1 MTMKVLRVLANPKPV
16 EKSASLQ
23 IEQAFTAALKA
34 KHPETQVV
42 TIDVYQDEIPLLDAK
57 LLPAFF
63 GAPPADAETERKR
76 ARQKA
81 ILDQFLAADLVVIA
95 TPMWNFNAPP
105 MLKAFIDTVL
115 VAGKTF
121 KYTAT
126 GPVGLV
132 TGKKVVVCNASGGV
146 YEGDMTAY
154 DTLTPMLKTQLGFI
168 GITDV
173 TFLKAPGQGGGGDK
187 AKASTAA
194 AIEQAQAAAAK
205 F

>member
-1 MTMKVLRVLANPKPV
+1 MKVLRVLANPKTA
-16 EKSASLQ
+16 EQSASLK

-34 KHPETQVV
+34 KHPEAQIL
-42 TIDVYQDEIPLLDAK
+42 TIDVYKDEIPLLDAK

-63 GAPPADAETERKR
+63 GAPPADAETARR
-76 ARQKA
+76 RDRQKA
-81 ILDQFLAADLVVIA
+81 ILDQFLAADLLVIA

-105 MLKAFIDTVL
+105 MLKAFIDTIL

-126 GPVGLV
+126 GPVGLA
-132 TGKKVVVCNASGGV
+132 TGKKAVLCIASGGV
-146 YEGDMTAY
+146 YEGAMAAY

-168 GITDV
+168 GVTDV
-173 TFLKAPGQGGGGDK
+173 TVLNAPGQGGGGDK
-187 AKASTAA
+187 AAASTAA
-194 AIEQAQAAAAK
+194 AIAKAKEAAAK

>member
-1 MTMKVLRVLANPKPV
+1 MKVLRVLANPKTV
-16 EKSASLQ
+16 ENSASLK
-23 IEQAFTAALKA
+23 IEHAFTAALKQ
-34 KHPETQVV
+34 KHPEAQVL
-42 TIDVYQDEIPLLDAK
+42 TIDVYKDEVPLLDEK

-63 GAPPADAETERKR
+63 GAPPADAETARKR
-76 ARQKA
+76 ERQKA

-105 MLKAFIDTVL
+105 MLKAFIDTIL

-132 TGKKVVVCNASGGV
+132 SGKRAVLCIASGGV
-146 YEGDMTAY
+146 YEGALAAY

-168 GITDV
+168 GVTDV
-173 TFLKAPGQGGGGDK
+173 TVLNAPGQGAGGEK
-187 AKASTAA
+187 AAASTAA
-194 AIEQAQAAAAK
+194 AIEKAKEAAAK

>member
-1 MTMKVLRVLANPKPV
+1 MKVLRVIANPKPV
-16 EKSASLQ
+16 EQSASLK
-23 IEQAFTAALKA
+23 IEQAFTTALKQ
-34 KHPETQVV
+34 KHADAQIV
-42 TIDVYQDEIPLLDAK
+42 TIDVYKDEIPLLDAK

-105 MLKAFIDTVL
+105 MMKAFIDTIL

-121 KYTAT
+121 KYTAS

-132 TGKKVVVCNASGGV
+132 PGKKVVLCSASGGV
-146 YEGDMTAY
+146 YEGAMASY
-154 DTLTPMLKTQLGFI
+154 DTLTPMLRTQLGFI

-173 TFLKAPGQGGGGDK
+173 TVLNAPGQGGGGEK
-187 AKASTAA
+187 AAASTAA
-194 AIEQAQAAAAK
+194 AMEKAQAVAAK

>member
-1 MTMKVLRVLANPKPV
+1 MKVLRVLANPKTV
-16 EKSASLQ
+16 ENSASLK

-34 KHPETQVV
+34 KHPEAQVV
-42 TIDVYQDEIPLLDAK
+42 TLDVYKDEIPLLDAK

-76 ARQKA
+76 TRQKA

-105 MLKAFIDTVL
+105 MLKAFIDTIL

-126 GPVGLV
+126 GPVGLA
-132 TGKKVVVCNASGGV
+132 TGKKAVLCIASGGV
-146 YEGDMTAY
+146 YEGAMAAY

-168 GITDV
+168 GVTDV
-173 TFLKAPGQGGGGDK
+173 TVLNAPGQGGGGEK
-187 AKASTAA
+187 AAASTAA
-194 AIEQAQAAAAK
+194 AIEKAKAAAAK
-205 F
+205 L

>member
-1 MTMKVLRVLANPKPV
+1 MKVLRVVANPKPV
-16 EKSASLQ
+16 EQSASLK
-23 IEQAFTAALKA
+23 IEQAFTAALKQQHA
-34 KHPETQVV
+34 DAQIV
-42 TIDVYQDEIPLLDAK
+42 TIDVYKDEIPLLDAK

-105 MLKAFIDTVL
+105 MLKAFIDTIL

-121 KYTAT
+121 KYTAS

-132 TGKKVVVCNASGGV
+132 PGKKVVLCIASGGV
-146 YEGDMTAY
+146 YEGATTSY
-154 DTLTPMLKTQLGFI
+154 DTLTPMLRTQLGFI
-168 GITDV
+168 GITDI
-173 TFLKAPGQGGGGDK
+173 TILNAPGQGGGGEK
-187 AKASTAA
+187 AAASTAA
-194 AIEQAQAAAAK
+194 AIEKAKAAAAK